1 MESKLEERRK
11 ENISKIRIG
20 SCIELLIIL
29 DNFENDFSRLEN
41 FIIENDMFLNNQ
53 DRSTILAEFSSI
65 LNVLTYNIDILL
77 NDIDK
82 EEIYSLY
89 LSRYY

>member
-1 MESKLEERRK
+1 MESKLEKRRK

>member
-1 MESKLEERRK
+1 MESKLEKRRK

-53 DRSTILAEFSSI
+53 DRSTVLAEFSSI

-82 EEIYSLY
+82 DELYSLY